1 SFSPSA
7 AWSDGSYTLS
17 VTVVDGAGNTQQ
29 SSSLT
34 VTVDS
39 TLKVPE
45 IALAAGEDTGTSDSD
60 NVTNHTQPKF
70 TLQHIDADVTG
81 VTVSV
86 AHNGTTDTYPVT
98 KGDDGW
104 SFSPSAAWSD
114 GNYTLSVT
122 VVDGAG
128 NTQHSSSLTVTVDS
142 TITATAPVEAGD
154 VSEFAMA
161 TDVAQP
167 ESERVSIESEKNH
180 SPAMFS
186 MMSAVGEVA
195 AQEDAY
201 NIVLLNTESGDV
213 TERSISQTPSF
224 AISVP
229 DNIVNVSVM
238 FEGEEID
245 LPINNQK
252 AIFEVPVP
260 LNDGEYTIDVKFID
274 KDADYLIKEKTFSVD
289 HSSADI
295 VNSMSER
302 GNTEDEVNVSA
313 PESAVT
319 HHNNGAVEIFTISE
333 VSLPVDNQEEHA

>member
-1 SFSPSA
+1 
-7 AWSDGSYTLS
+7 
-17 VTVVDGAGNTQQ
+17 
-29 SSSLT
+29 
-34 VTVDS
+34 
-39 TLKVPE
+39 
-45 IALAAGEDTGTSDSD
+45 DSD

-128 NTQHSSSLTVTVDS
+128 NTQQSSSLTVTVDS

-167 ESERVSIESEKNH
+167 ESVMVSIESEKNH

-295 VNSMSER
+295 VNSMNER
-302 GNTEDEVNVSA
+302 GNTADEVNVSA
-313 PESAVT
+313 PESAAA
-319 HHNNGAVEIFTISE
+319 HNNNGAVEIFTISE